1 MLNYDEPSLFRVVRA
16 VCLTCVAL
24 TANAALAQER
34 DRPVPVAAEVY
45 QPTAFPDRVILTF
58 PGDPAHTQA
67 VTWRTDGTVA
77 NAQGQVALADHGPQF
92 ESRARSVPAATVPL
106 VTKAGKARCHS
117 VVFEGLEPRTRYLY
131 RVGDGTHWSEWAAFR
146 TAAIGPEPFRF
157 LYLGDAQNSIKSHW
171 SRVIRAAFISAPDAR
186 FIVHGGDLVDRGTDD
201 SNWGEWFQAAGWINA
216 MIPSLPSP
224 GNHEYEK
231 SRGEIARDSSPSI
244 TGHWRAQFALP
255 QNGPKGLE
263 ETAYFV
269 DYQGA
274 RIISLN
280 SNEGLEKQADW
291 LHEILGR
298 NQNRWTII
306 TFHHPIYSSAKS
318 RDNARIRQLWQ
329 PIFDRYH
336 VDLVLQGHDHTYAR
350 TGLQTAS
357 AGDSSTSAA
366 NPGSGTVY
374 VNSVAGPKQYSL
386 DRRPEQKRTAEGTQL
401 YQVVSIDGDTL
412 RLEARTALGELY
424 DAFTLKKR
432 SGLANEL
439 IEQGPGTPERHPQ
452 IPAEK
457 PKARA
462 TAALRN

>member
-1 MLNYDEPSLFRVVRA
+1 MKVLNSIM
-16 VCLTCVAL
+16 AL
-24 TANAALAQER
+24 MASAAGAQER
-34 DRPVPVAAEVY
+34 DRPVPDAAEAYPPRV
-45 QPTAFPDRVILTF
+45 FPDRVILTYA
-58 PGDPAHTQA
+58 GDPAHTQA

-77 NAQGQVALADHGPQF
+77 NAQGQVARADHGPQF
-92 ESRARSVPAATVPL
+92 ESQARSVPAATVPL
-106 VTKAGKARCHS
+106 VTKASEARCHS
-117 VVFEGLEPRTRYLY
+117 VVFEELEPRTRYLY
-131 RVGDGTHWSEWAAFR
+131 RVGDGAHWSEWAAFQ

-157 LYLGDAQNSIKSHW
+157 LYLGDAQNSINSHW
-171 SRVIRAAFISAPDAR
+171 SRVIRAAFACAPDAR
-186 FIVHGGDLVDRGTDD
+186 FIVHAGDLVDRGTDD

-224 GNHEYEK
+224 GNHEYVEK
-231 SRGEIARDSSPSI
+231 SREEIGRDSSPSI

-298 NQNRWTII
+298 NPNRWTII
-306 TFHHPIYSSAKS
+306 TFHHPIYSSAKE
-318 RDNARIRQLWQ
+318 RDNAQIRQLWQ
-329 PIFDRYH
+329 PIFDKYH

-350 TGLQTAS
+350 TGLQTTA
-357 AGDSSTSAA
+357 AGDSSSSAA

-374 VNSVAGPKQYSL
+374 VNSVAGPKQYVL
-386 DRRPEQKRTAEGTQL
+386 DRKPEQKRTAEETQL
-401 YQVVSIDGDTL
+401 FQVVSIEGDTL

-432 SGLANEL
+432 PGLANEL

-452 IPAEK
+452 IPAE
-457 PKARA
+457 
-462 TAALRN
+462 